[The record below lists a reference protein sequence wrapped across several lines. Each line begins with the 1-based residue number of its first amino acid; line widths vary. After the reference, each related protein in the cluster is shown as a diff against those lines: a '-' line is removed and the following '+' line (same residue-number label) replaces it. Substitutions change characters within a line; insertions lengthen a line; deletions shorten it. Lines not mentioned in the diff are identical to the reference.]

1 MYKRNHFRGTQQ
13 PGRILFLFLCIILVL
28 SFGQSGVKAE
38 EDPKPDP
45 SYTESSRPSSDGALH
60 VSGTT
65 LVNEAGETAVLRGF
79 STHGLTWYPD
89 YIDESLFKQLAEDWN
104 CNLIRLA
111 MYSDI
116 YCSSPAAKEESLALL
131 HKGIQAAVAAD
142 M

>member
-1 MYKRNHFRGTQQ
+1 MTARPSVNGSLHTEGT
-13 PGRILFLFLCIILVL
+13 ILVDEN
-28 SFGQSGVKAE
+28 GV
-38 EDPKPDP
+38 P
-45 SYTESSRPSSDGALH
+45 
-60 VSGTT
+60 VQ
-65 LVNEAGETAVLRGF
+65 LRGI